1 MDIRELVRSILDG
14 NLLAARQWVS
24 DAQHEH
30 LAWNVIPKPIEVSAE
45 ELTVAAAMLE
55 LLAARSGDQPPSWTS
70 TVGAVQEQMVLDPGL
85 ETMPRSFARAKV
97 DAPAPLRRRNL
108 VALPGFLDVA

>member
-14 NLLAARQWVS
+14 DLLAARQWVS
-24 DAQHEH
+24 DAQREH
-30 LAWNVIPKPIEVSAE
+30 LVWNVIPKPIEVSAK

-55 LLAARSGDQPPSWTS
+55 LLATRSGGQPPSWTS
-70 TVGAVQEQMVLDPGL
+70 TIGAAQEQLVLDPGL
-85 ETMPRSFARAKV
+85 ETMPRSFAQAKV